1 MTPWLDME
9 NGERVWDDFSSIEK
23 EMLIKHYAPQIRY
36 LAYRMKVKL
45 PKHIDISELIS
56 AGTLGLMESLKKYQA
71 DLGIRFETYAESRIR
86 GAMLDELRRLDWF
99 SRGLRQ
105 RVRQIDEAMWQ
116 LEQDLGR
123 QPTIQEVH
131 EKTGLSEREIHQG
144 LEALQSQLAIPLDSI
159 EDTFANE
166 ADRNGEPFHDTVFN
180 ELSEK
185 IASLIDRLT
194 DKEKLVL
201 SLYYTE
207 ELNMREVAEV
217 LGVTEGRVSQ
227 LHSQAILRL
236 RKEFTHNFGEE
247 DLF

>member
-1 MTPWLDME
+1 MTPWEQME
-9 NGERVWDDFSSIEK
+9 SGEKVWDDFSSLEK
-23 EMLIKHYAPQIRY
+23 EILIKHYAPQIRY
-36 LAYRMKVKL
+36 LAYRMKSKL
-45 PKHIDISELIS
+45 PKNVDMPELVS

-71 DLGIRFETYAESRIR
+71 DLGIRFETYAENRIR

-116 LEQDLGR
+116 LEQELGR
-123 QPTIQEVH
+123 QASIEEIH
-131 EKTGLSEREIHQG
+131 KKTGLNEKEIHQG
-144 LEALQSQLAIPLDSI
+144 MEALQSQLAIPLDSI
-159 EDTFANE
+159 EDTLATEN
-166 ADRNGEPFHDTVFN
+166 DKNGEPFYDTVFK
-180 ELSEK
+180 ELTEK

-227 LHSQAILRL
+227 LHSQAISRL
-236 RKEFTHNFGEE
+236 RREFSHSFGDEE
-247 DLF
+247 FF

>member
-131 EKTGLSEREIHQG
+131 EKTGLSEREFTKVWK
-144 LEALQSQLAIPLDSI
+144 LC
-159 EDTFANE
+159 
-166 ADRNGEPFHDTVFN
+166 
-180 ELSEK
+180 K
-185 IASLIDRLT
+185 ASLPFRWTVLKTRLPMKPTETVNLSTILYSMNYPKKLHRLST
-194 DKEKLVL
+194 D
-201 SLYYTE
+201 
-207 ELNMREVAEV
+207 
-217 LGVTEGRVSQ
+217 
-227 LHSQAILRL
+227 
-236 RKEFTHNFGEE
+236 
-247 DLF
+247 